1 MPTLP
6 NGDPAERH
14 PLLPLRIGSGS
25 GGYLDDREKG
35 KENVMNESNWE
46 LRQKRLDVIEKAT
59 VLLDRMLEEDR
70 LMSSEEDAEYKEYL
84 KVIHELDIG
93 IDIKSCTNCGKEL
106 SKK

>member
-1 MPTLP
+1 M
-6 NGDPAERH
+6 
-14 PLLPLRIGSGS
+14 LLLRIGSRS

-46 LRQKRLDVIEKAT
+46 LRQNRLDVIEKAT

-70 LMSSEEDAEYKEYL
+70 LMSSEEDAEYKEHL
-84 KVIHELDIG
+84 KAIHELDIG
-93 IDIKSCTNCGKEL
+93 IDTKAYTNCRKEI